1 MNHHF
6 SGNTSSSESSS
17 DEELDNCQTLTDI
30 ASGCTASAITGDFFG
45 DGELAGL
52 GVEHLISLEGG
63 GIGTCLD
70 DAQGN
75 TSQDWAIPTEAF
87 EQRQVVYIF
96 LMMFT
101 LMRGKICDKESVLL
115 LHT

>member
-70 DAQGN
+70 DVQGN

-87 EQRQVVYIF
+87 EQRQVIF
-96 LMMFT
+96 Y
-101 LMRGKICDKESVLL
+101 KIVRYFMARQDL
-115 LHT
+115 